1 MGPKTENSKKVKSKK
16 KVKKILYISK
26 KLCTCPETEYFRVI
40 NFKDVMI

>member
-1 MGPKTENSKKVKSKK
+1 MGPKTENSKKVKS
-16 KVKKILYISK
+16 KKILYISK

>member
-1 MGPKTENSKKVKSKK
+1 MGPKTENSK

>member
-1 MGPKTENSKKVKSKK
+1 MGPKTENSKKVKK